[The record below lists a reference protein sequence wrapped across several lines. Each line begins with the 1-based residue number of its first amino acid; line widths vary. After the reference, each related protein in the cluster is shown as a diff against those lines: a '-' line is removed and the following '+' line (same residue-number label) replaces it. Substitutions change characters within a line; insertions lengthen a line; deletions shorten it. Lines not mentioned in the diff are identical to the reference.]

1 MEQKITRTIH
11 RTSKLDPS
19 QAELYRALSA
29 LANVVSRVL
38 GKEIEPKVYCQRCR
52 VELGTVSTVPNQ
64 QVYCLPCE
72 ERIKLEARI
81 QARILPKVKTIGG
94 SVRLG

>member
-1 MEQKITRTIH
+1 MEQKITKTIH

-19 QAELYRALSA
+19 QAELYQALSA

-38 GKEIEPKVYCQRCR
+38 ERELEPKVYCQRCR
-52 VELGTVSTVPNQ
+52 AEVPDRQTYCTV
-64 QVYCLPCE
+64 CE
-72 ERIKLEARI
+72 KRIKLEARI